1 MQADY
6 ALIEFNYERPTI
18 SDIVEI
24 WDDEAGVRTLAKDSN
39 GVIHTLFCGDIL
51 RAVIPPTNWSKST
64 IAPFR
69 ACRRSRGTSQ

>member
-24 WDDEAGVRTLAKDSN
+24 WDDETCFRTLARDSK
-39 GVIHTLFCGDIL
+39 GIIHTMFCGDIL
-51 RAVIPPTNWSKST
+51 RTAIPPHWSKST

-69 ACRRSRGTSQ
+69 ACQRSRGTNQ

>member
-6 ALIEFNYERPTI
+6 ALIDFNYERPTI
-18 SDIVEI
+18 GNIVEI
-24 WDDEAGVRTLAKDSN
+24 WDDEAEVRTLALDSA
-39 GVIHTLFCGDIL
+39 GVTHTMFCGEIL
-51 RAVIPPTNWSKST
+51 RTVIPPNWSKST

>member
-18 SDIVEI
+18 GNIVEI
-24 WDDEAGVRTLAKDSN
+24 WDDEAGVRTLAKDSK
-39 GVIHTLFCGDIL
+39 GIIHTMFCGDIL
-51 RAVIPPTNWSKST
+51 RAAIPPNWSKST

-69 ACRRSRGTSQ
+69 ACQRSRGTSQ